1 MDPDADVREAEIAR
15 YSVGDDAVCAFPMFF
30 CYADRLNLALISSRF
45 KSYDKVLSYTL
56 FALFRAGNI
65 EDVVKLCR
73 DVHQPWHAASI
84 RGSLLFS

>member
-1 MDPDADVREAEIAR
+1 M
-15 YSVGDDAVCAFPMFF
+15 DDAWRGTMRCGVCLCYVLF
-30 CYADRLNLALISSRF
+30 CYADRLNLAFLSSRF